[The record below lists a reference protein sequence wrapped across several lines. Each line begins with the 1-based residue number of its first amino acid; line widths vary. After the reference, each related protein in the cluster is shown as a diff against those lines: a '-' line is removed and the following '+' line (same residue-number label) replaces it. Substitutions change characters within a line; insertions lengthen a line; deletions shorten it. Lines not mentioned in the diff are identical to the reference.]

1 MDFQFSDEQ
10 RMIIKLVRDFAAK
23 EIAPTVQQR
32 DEAEVFDRT
41 IVDKLG
47 ELGLMGIFFQKNMAV
62 AGVITSAI
70 F

>member
-47 ELGLMGIFFQKNMAV
+47 ELGLMGIFFPEEY
-62 AGVITSAI
+62 GGGGGD
-70 F
+70 